1 VGVPASVLA
10 QYQSVNAR
18 ADQTANL
25 PFNQYSQQ
33 ASSVAPDYTLGNAG
47 TFVAPVNQQQQ
58 QGIQGTNT
66 AANQAQPYYTAATG
80 ALGNAQAGTTGTN
93 SAALGLA
100 GQSAEQVNAQQ
111 IGANQINQFMS
122 PYLQDVVGSEAN
134 VLNQQNQ
141 QQQAGQLGNAINSG
155 AFGGDRTGIAAA
167 NLEQQQNLA
176 NSQIYSGLLNQ
187 GFNTALGAAQQQQ
200 GVNLQAGQAN
210 RAALGAAGQE
220 MAGIGQTQY
229 GEGANTA
236 SALAGLGTGA
246 QAAGLQGAQAQ
257 MGAGTL
263 EQQTQQAQDTAQYNQ
278 FLQQQSYPFQVD
290 QFLANI
296 AEGTG
301 ALSGSTTTTQQ
312 PGGFFSDE
320 RLKHDKRAVGKTFD
334 GQTIYSYKMHGDPR
348 THMGLMA
355 QEVEKKH
362 PEAVGLAAGYKT
374 VDYGKATGKAAN
386 QGHFRDGGVV
396 PMRAA
401 RAAGGGTDLDAIL
414 AAQQQMYSGLGGGG
428 PRATTGAPHGG
439 MARVPSATMPVGNL
453 ITAQGGLRAQP
464 TGAQNVAAMGQ
475 FYKDIGSPKYS
486 GSLPWGSTTTT
497 TTPGGLAPNAM
508 PDNPQGIS
516 QYSLLP
522 NAQSSNNVDQNQAD
536 TPIQGLAP
544 TDQKR
549 GGRIHRA
556 LGGDMPYSEASGL
569 DIPDENPHNQL
580 SKPAALPPPS
590 PTGFQQLMSMG
601 SGMGG
606 AGGMMGQMGGMFGGS
621 GGSSGLFDGGST
633 AGDAYGAAAASS
645 DATIAGDL
653 AAAGARGGRMKRD
666 SGGAFDADSA
676 PNSGSLGDAPDTS
689 VAQSPALKQGAPNT
703 SLDSVKHL
711 ALAAGEAYIGDY
723 PGAAGQL
730 YQTYQSTQTN
740 NKRGGR
746 IGKDV
751 GGGLSVAD
759 PDVQQ
764 LPEMTVE
771 SARPTDDSELSPVD
785 TTAQRMDVPSGG
797 LASNDTAVAPPASAQ
812 KSSGTPLWDTIKG
825 ELSKPSNIIPIIAG
839 LGAMGTAPTRSL
851 GVALAAGLQGAAQ
864 SYVPTQQGLAQAQG
878 QQIQNQ
884 MNQLSLDA
892 YGSAMKARP
901 SAPQPVR
908 PPGMINADPSDPQE
922 MAFSNYAPVPTARPD
937 SVTQQ
942 ITAMNFAKPAVAKAI
957 GDQWDQQVSG
967 ENQRRV
973 LGANAAYQNAVEIS
987 NAPPGHA
994 LAVLAKTN
1002 PQKAVQLQQSG
1013 ADAATIDQQ
1022 VRDYAGQVGL
1032 ATHQYA
1038 NRPTD
1043 MQNGV
1048 LIDKLLGTPVLGS
1061 NQIMTGLTPE
1071 AKQSAYNEALQP
1083 VTLGNGL
1090 PGFRYQQAGF
1100 KSPEQAV
1107 IAQDRAARLT
1117 GAAGAQKPAAV
1128 ATTMGAAPA
1137 TAPRN
1142 VPPGGSAATGAPPT
1156 NPILQKALADPKMRT
1171 ALADPTFNLPPL
1183 PSVKDQTSQ
1192 KAAADQMQ
1200 LNQKNAN
1207 DLKLSGDE
1215 VANASQRA
1223 LQNFQAAKIILA
1235 APSGVPITGLPGG
1248 IAAEL
1253 ARLGFDTKTA
1263 DQRLEAVKYLTNG
1276 ALGGLRTTYGAK
1288 PAMFDVKVNLE
1299 QAFPDVKTQGMGAV
1313 KDLVDSNIRAS
1324 TYDFQTANRVMPYL
1338 AAGKDPA
1345 NFEKWNG
1352 TYFGRSEAVNA
1363 PLIAKGTTGAAATVA
1378 GKSDYDALPSGAK
1391 YIWNGRTGMKP

>member
-1 VGVPASVLA
+1 MGVPASVLA

-236 SALAGLGTGA
+236 SALAGLGSGA

-746 IGKDV
+746 IGKDG
-751 GGGLSVAD
+751 GGGLSGD
-759 PDVQQ
+759 PDI
-764 LPEMTVE
+764 T
-771 SARPTDDSELSPVD
+771 PTNTPADYSID
-785 TTAQRMDVPSGG
+785 TPLQADVPTAKFAG
-797 LASNDTAVAPPASAQ
+797 LAPEQVGYTGNVGLAPTPAASVSTPDMPDIAPAPE
-812 KSSGTPLWDTIKG
+812 KKDSGTPLWDTIKT

-851 GVALAAGLQGAAQ
+851 GTALAAGLSGAAQ
-864 SYVPTQQGLAQAQG
+864 SYYPAQIGAQQVQLMQTQNSISQMRQQATQGYLDQQGAPKAQIPIYKPLTDADFSGATTASDYDNIYRTKYAVPPITPTEQKYFDAASGAANLLGPNPVNQAKQDIAYRQQAQTFASQQAAQHEAQA
-878 QQIQNQ
+878 
-884 MNQLSLDA
+884 L
-892 YGSAMKARP
+892 YP
-901 SAPQPVR
+901 SAAAGDPAALARYNALFQWTGDR
-908 PPGMINADPSDPQE
+908 YTDMAGAKINSRTG
-922 MAFSNYAPVPTARPD
+922 APAIGVAAQSLTPE
-937 SVTQQ
+937 QQ
-942 ITAMNFAKPAVAKAI
+942 ITSALA
-957 GDQWDQQVSG
+957 
-967 ENQRRV
+967 QR
-973 LGANAAYQNAVEIS
+973 GQDIS
-987 NAPPGHA
+987 NASIE
-994 LAVLAKTN
+994 KDEN
-1002 PQKAVQLQQSG
+1002 
-1013 ADAATIDQQ
+1013 
-1022 VRDYAGQVGL
+1022 
-1032 ATHQYA
+1032 
-1038 NRPTD
+1038 
-1043 MQNGV
+1043 
-1048 LIDKLLGTPVLGS
+1048 GTPWR
-1061 NQIMTGLTPE
+1061 IYRAP
-1071 AKQSAYNEALQP
+1071 
-1083 VTLGNGL
+1083 GL
-1090 PGFRYQQAGF
+1090 PTLRLPAYGGAGG
-1100 KSPEQAV
+1100 SMSNGPAP
-1107 IAQDRAARLT
+1107 
-1117 GAAGAQKPAAV
+1117 AGASPAGATPALGGPGV
-1128 ATTMGAAPA
+1128 ATPKNASTSSIPASTVPMLPGVDMNKFPKVPTSSGFATKTGNVAPMKLEDLRA
-1137 TAPRN
+1137 
-1142 VPPGGSAATGAPPT
+1142 
-1156 NPILQKALADPKMRT
+1156 QEKE
-1171 ALADPTFNLPPL
+1171 
-1183 PSVKDQTSQ
+1183 
-1192 KAAADQMQ
+1192 
-1200 LNQKNAN
+1200 NAN
-1207 DLKLSGDE
+1207 DAVKLDATTGSILTQAQKEIAALEKNPMAVGPGS
-1215 VANASQRA
+1215 NAYNTYQKFKAGVSAAVGGGAPDQLVNQEELDKFLSQVGAQNVRKL
-1223 LQNFQAAKIILA
+1223 LQGQKITNQEMMTFMTRGSPNVQQPLPVIKNLVGYLA
-1235 APSGVPITGLPGG
+1235 ADN
-1248 IAAEL
+1248 EY
-1253 ARLGFDTKTA
+1253 
-1263 DQRLEAVKYLTNG
+1263 DQRLQNTKLA
-1276 ALGGLRTTYGAK
+1276 AL
-1288 PAMFDVKVNLE
+1288 
-1299 QAFPDVKTQGMGAV
+1299 
-1313 KDLVDSNIRAS
+1313 KDPTIDPSQVAS
-1324 TYDFQTANRVMPYL
+1324 TLESLPGASRGEYVQSKLGWAPTFASKGAPAPTASVRTATGPNGQKLYL
-1338 AAGKDPA
+1338 RGGQWVDK
-1345 NFEKWNG
+1345 
-1352 TYFGRSEAVNA
+1352 
-1363 PLIAKGTTGAAATVA
+1363 
-1378 GKSDYDALPSGAK
+1378 
-1391 YIWNGRTGMKP
+1391 

>member
-1 VGVPASVLA
+1 MADINSAQAGV
-10 QYQSVNAR
+10 N
-18 ADQTANL
+18 
-25 PFNQYSQQ
+25 
-33 ASSVAPDYTLGNAG
+33 
-47 TFVAPVNQQQQ
+47 PVNQTAEQQ
-58 QGIQGTNT
+58 T
-66 AANQAQPYYTAATG
+66 AAS
-80 ALGNAQAGTTGTN
+80 
-93 SAALGLA
+93 SAPLSCS
-100 GQSAEQVNAQQ
+100 QIEQYL
-111 IGANQINQFMS
+111 S
-122 PYLQDVVGSEAN
+122 PYLGTVLGSESAL
-134 VLNQQNQ
+134 LNQNNQ

-176 NSQIYSGLLNQ
+176 NSNIYGNILNQ
-187 GFNTALGAAQQQQ
+187 GYQSALGTAQQQQ
-200 GVNLQAGQAN
+200 QIGLA
-210 RAALGAAGQE
+210 GAAQE
-220 MAGIGQTQY
+220 AQIGQTAY

-236 SALAGLGTGA
+236 SELAGLGAGA
-246 QAAGLQGAQAQ
+246 QTAGLQGAQAQ
-257 MGAGTL
+257 IGAGTL
-263 EQQTQQAQDTAQYNQ
+263 EQQTQQAQDTALYNQ
-278 FLQQQSYPFQVD
+278 FEQQQSYPFQVD

-301 ALSGSTTTTQQ
+301 ALSGSTTQTTQ

-320 RLKHDKRAVGKTFD
+320 HLKEAKRPVGKTFD
-334 GQTIYSYKMHGDPR
+334 GQTIYAYQMKGDPR
-348 THMGLMA
+348 TRMGLMA
-355 QEVEKKH
+355 QEVEKRH

-374 VDYGKATGKAAN
+374 VDYGKATREAAN
-386 QGHFRDGGVV
+386 EGRFTE
-396 PMRAA
+396 PTPIRAKK
-401 RAAGGGTDLDAIL
+401 AAGGGSYGDLDAIL
-414 AAQQQMYSGLGGGG
+414 AAQQQMYAGLGGGM
-428 PRATTGAPHGG
+428 RSTTGAPRGG
-439 MARVPSATMPVGNL
+439 LAHVPAPTGGTPQLV
-453 ITAQGGLRAQP
+453 TAQGGLRAQP
-464 TGAQNVAAMGQ
+464 TGAQNVAAAGQ
-475 FYKDIGSPKYS
+475 FYRDIGRPTWGGS
-486 GSLPWGSTTTT
+486 GGTTQTT
-497 TTPGGLAPNAM
+497 TTPGGLAPSASM
-508 PDNPQGIS
+508 DMSPTVDT
-516 QYSLLP
+516 SL
-522 NAQSSNNVDQNQAD
+522 SNNDLNHITAQGWDQTAQD
-536 TPIQGLAP
+536 AP
-544 TDQKR
+544 NVPQERR
-549 GGRIHRA
+549 GGRIGLA
-556 LGGDMPYSEASGL
+556 GGGDTPYSEDGVL
-569 DIPDENPHNQL
+569 VIPDENSHNTL

-601 SGMGG
+601 QGMGG
-606 AGGMMGQMGGMFGGS
+606 MGGMGGMMGGS
-621 GGSSGLFDGGST
+621 GGSGMGASSLFDSGST
-633 AGDAYGAAAASS
+633 AGDAYGAAADAS
-645 DATIAGDL
+645 DASIAADL
-653 AAAGARGGRMKRD
+653 GSAARKGGRIHRD
-666 SGGAFDADSA
+666 SGGSFDADSA
-676 PNSGSLGDAPDTS
+676 PNSGSLGDASDTS

-711 ALAAGEAYIGDY
+711 ALAAGEAYFGDY
-723 PGAAGQL
+723 VGAADQA
-730 YQTYQSTQTN
+730 YQAYGSTQTN
-740 NKRGGR
+740 NHRRGGR
-746 IGKDV
+746 IGKDD
-751 GGGLSVAD
+751 GGGLSGGD
-759 PDVQQ
+759 PDI
-764 LPEMTVE
+764 T
-771 SARPTDDSELSPVD
+771 PTNTPADYSID
-785 TTAQRMDVPSGG
+785 TPLQADVPTAKFAG
-797 LASNDTAVAPPASAQ
+797 LAPEQVGYTGNVGLAPTPAASVSTPDMPDIAPAPE
-812 KSSGTPLWDTIKG
+812 KKDSGTPLWDTIKT